1 MATVQQL
8 DLIASISRLSAQI
21 SAQRKY
27 HVFFRFSGHVE
38 VVDVEVHTSDDPYSE
53 GCESKFLEGFGSQAH
68 WFLLEHENGEL
79 ADLHEKLSKLLEVD
93 ADGVPV

>member
-21 SAQRKY
+21 SAQGKY
-27 HVFFRFSGHVE
+27 HVFFRYSGHVD
-38 VVDVEVHTSDDPYSE
+38 VVDVEVHPSDDPYSDATP
-53 GCESKFLEGFGSQAH
+53 SKFISGFGSHQN
-68 WFLLEHENGEL
+68 WLMMEHENGEL
-79 ADLHEKLSKLLEVD
+79 AVLHQKLGDLLDVD